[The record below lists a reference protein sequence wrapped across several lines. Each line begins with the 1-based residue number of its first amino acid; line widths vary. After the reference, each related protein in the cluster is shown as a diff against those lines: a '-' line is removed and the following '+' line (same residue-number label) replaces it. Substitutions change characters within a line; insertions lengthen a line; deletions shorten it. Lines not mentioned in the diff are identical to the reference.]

1 MPKGQNKKRKLM
13 KEITLMK
20 TKLVKRL
27 TSCFLFAC
35 ALASLIATM
44 ALGTPATAGPAADAQ
59 VCSVHTLNG
68 LYLWTFDGYQNVGG
82 NLVPKAVMQGT
93 RFNGDGTT
101 FNAFGTVNIGGFIII
116 DATGGVGTYTVAAD
130 CTGTISITD
139 GPSFNMYV
147 GPGAQQLWTTQIGG
161 GAGAGT
167 GLGVGTA
174 TRLPGR

>member
-1 MPKGQNKKRKLM
+1 M
-13 KEITLMK
+13 IMK
-20 TKLVKRL
+20 TKFVKSI
-27 TSCFLFAC
+27 TSYLLFAC
-35 ALASLIATM
+35 ALVCLVAAM
-44 ALGTPATAGPAADAQ
+44 ALGTPATAGAAADGQA
-59 VCSVHTLNG
+59 CSVHTLRG

-93 RFNGDGTT
+93 RFNGDGALS
-101 FNAFGTVNIGGFIII
+101 NAFGTVNIGGFIII

-130 CTGTISITD
+130 CTGTISITN

-147 GPGAQQLWTTQIGG
+147 GPGAQKIWTNQIV
-161 GAGAGT
+161 GAGAT

>member
-161 GAGAGT
+161 FPAPDT

>member
-1 MPKGQNKKRKLM
+1 M
-13 KEITLMK
+13 KTTTLKQKERTTMK
-20 TKLVKRL
+20 TKLTKIIMSSL
-27 TSCFLFAC
+27 AFTC
-35 ALASLIATM
+35 ALVCLVAVIAV
-44 ALGTPATAGPAADAQ
+44 GTSGTAGAAADGQ
-59 VCSVHTLNG
+59 VCSVHMLRG
-68 LYLWTFDGYQNVGG
+68 LYLWTFDGYANLGG

-101 FNAFGTVNIGGFIII
+101 INAFGTVNIGGTIII

-130 CTGTISITD
+130 CTGTLSITD

-147 GPGAQQLWTTQIGG
+147 GPGAQKLWITQIGG

-174 TRLPGR
+174 TRVP

>member
-20 TKLVKRL
+20 TKLVKRI

-116 DATGGVGTYTVAAD
+116 DATGGVGTYTVNPD
-130 CTGTISITD
+130 CTGTLSITN
-139 GPSFNMYV
+139 GPTFNIYV
-147 GPGAQQLWTTQIGG
+147 GPGAQKVWTLETSPSP
-161 GAGAGT
+161 A
-167 GLGVGTA
+167 GLGVSVGTA